1 MSPAVRIASV
11 GFGVAFGFLL
21 AWGGLADPDV
31 IQAMLL
37 LEDAYVYLML
47 ASAVAVGLAGTRL
60 LVRRRARALFTGEE
74 VACTTDRPERRH
86 VAGSVLF
93 GTGWAIA
100 CVCPG
105 PAAVQVGQGVGWGLL
120 TLAGMA
126 LGVRLHLLREE
137 RAARRPGRGDA
148 AAGRAHGARPALAS
162 NPE

>member
-1 MSPAVRIASV
+1 MSASVRAVSV

-31 IQAMLL
+31 IREMLL

-47 ASAVAVGLAGTRL
+47 ASAVAVGLLGTRL
-60 LVRRRARALFTGEE
+60 LVRRRARALLTGDE

-86 VAGSVLF
+86 VTGSVLF

-105 PAAVQVGQGVGWGLL
+105 PAAVQVGQGIGWGLL
-120 TLAGMA
+120 TLAGMVI
-126 LGVRLHLLREE
+126 GVRLFLLREE
-137 RAARRPGRGDA
+137 RASTRSADAGAQRAR
-148 AAGRAHGARPALAS
+148 GARPALAS